1 LFRESEAKLKD
12 KSFIDVLLIKSICSI
27 LLENFIMKKLLTLIA
42 VFALAAIPA
51 VSQAVT
57 LTVTDNGSGSVTISY
72 AGASEGVVGVSMLVT
87 LSSGDPNSSGDAV
100 LALPTDA
107 VSTGDFDAHIDHWNS
122 NPGPVTL
129 PDGNPVGD
137 ATAAGLPGAS
147 ATSFAISTGRL
158 GTAGTTSGDIATLQ
172 LTGTTCTTVTLSAD
186 TAARG
191 GIVGAS
197 GATLT
202 VASYGS
208 VETCPVPPADCWTGD
223 AASRIVWE
231 SVGSPDGWCVSNNAR
246 QCRGD
251 ADGLSQGKAG
261 YWVSTDDLDVMVA
274 AWNQNFAAIDGQTEA
289 GTPLINADYDHLA
302 QGKASYRVSTDDL
315 DILVANWNDGGTPAD
330 CTDF

>member
-1 LFRESEAKLKD
+1 MVKAEFAPVVLRFEAKLKD

-57 LTVTDNGSGSVTISY
+57 LTVTDNGSGSVTIGY
-72 AGASEGVVGVSMLVT
+72 TGASEGVVGVSMLVT
-87 LSSGDPNSSGDAV
+87 LSSGDAV

-137 ATAAGLPGAS
+137 ATAAGLPGVS

-208 VETCPVPPADCWTGD
+208 VETCPVPPPECMKATHADYATWVGY
-223 AASRIVWE
+223 
-231 SVGSPDGWCVSNNAR
+231 GSPDCWCYAK
-246 QCRGD
+246 QCKGD
-251 ADGLSQGKAG
+251 IDGKAQFG
-261 YWVSTDDLDVMVA
+261 GAADIYTDDTDILVPAFGTLATTSPGVCADV
-274 AWNQNFAAIDGQTEA
+274 NH
-289 GTPLINADYDHLA
+289 GTQFGGAVNVY
-302 QGKASYRVSTDDL
+302 TDDL
-315 DILVANWNDGGTPAD
+315 DILLPNFGAAVSD
-330 CTDF
+330 CDATDFNFWIVP